1 MKSLLTICLL
11 TVAITGSGCATFG
24 RRNRDWY
31 SGPEEYREMTRDAI
45 NAAIHNLSPVVG
57 RQLKWDWGR
66 DAIEI
71 RLTDP
76 DGWSRGHPYFVRTI
90 DDHTVTAHGRAVPYY
105 VLVPR
110 GFGLGTFRHEVAHIV
125 MFKNGNTDVDYHHS
139 LEYFRRNIRGN
150 VWNQ

>member
-11 TVAITGSGCATFG
+11 TVALTGSGCATFG

-31 SGPEEYREMTRDAI
+31 SGPEEYRQAVEDAI

-66 DAIEI
+66 DRIEV
-71 RLTDP
+71 RMVQP
-76 DGWSRGHPYFVRTI
+76 DGVSQGHPYFRRTI
-90 DDHTVTAHGRAVPYY
+90 GGHTIVAHGRAIPGQIM
-105 VLVPR
+105 LPH
-110 GFGLGTFRHEVAHIV
+110 GFGRGTLRHEVAHAV
-125 MFKNGNTDVDYHHS
+125 LFANGNTDVDYHHS